1 MQNFYFSIFPHLKI
15 NFHFLTWLLNI
26 SSFQNMR
33 YLIST
38 VLRCGFGRI
47 FTPTLYNGPPQ
58 FSLYSGGPGKH
69 NLSEALVH
77 TTSKYDKLRSPFVQ
91 ISVNFFMPENQNF
104 LLRVLI
110 QKCGKNAQYLTKIL
124 NFLVIFCKKTHLLVC
139 DPCGEFSKV

>member
-1 MQNFYFSIFPHLKI
+1 MRNSYISIFPHLKI
-15 NFHFLTWLLNI
+15 NFHFLTQLLNV

-91 ISVNFFMPENQNF
+91 ISVNFLMPENQYS
-104 LLRVLI
+104 LLRVLT
-110 QKCGKNAQYLTKIL
+110 QKCGKKAQYLTKIL
-124 NFLVIFCKKTHLLVC
+124 NFVVIFSMRSLL
-139 DPCGEFSKV
+139 